1 MKEKKGKSEILPVVP
16 VSTDGGMNIEM
27 QTVEGVL
34 SVLKTLTKE
43 VSERKTEKLK
53 LEELLSEQTKELE
66 AVNRELVFQNEEKVK
81 RAAELAIANKELA
94 FQNATKEKLADE
106 LIIANIELV
115 HQNKE
120 KEKRAAELVIANKEL
135 AFQNATKEKLA
146 DELIIANIELVH
158 QNKEKEKRA
167 AELIIANSELAFQNT
182 EKEKRAAE
190 LIIANI
196 ELVHQNE
203 EKEKRAAELIIAN
216 SELAFQNT
224 EKEKRAAELLFA
236 NNELRVFTYI
246 SSHDLQEPLR
256 KIQVFSSLILEKERA
271 LLSDNGRDYLNRTL
285 GAAQQMRVLIE
296 ALQVYSHSSL
306 ADQTFSNTS
315 LTRILEKVKKKLAET
330 ILEKKAVIECGELP
344 EAMVNPF
351 QFHLVISHLLG
362 NALKFSRKETA
373 PHITVSA
380 RVETGALLLKE
391 NPGLDTGTL
400 SVDKK
405 YYHLSFTD
413 NGIGFD
419 VKYKDKMFQIFQRL
433 NPKEL
438 YPGSGIGL
446 PIVKKI
452 IENHNGFITA
462 TGEIEKFARFDIYIP
477 SH

>member
-182 EKEKRAAE
+182 
-190 LIIANI
+190 
-196 ELVHQNE
+196 